1 MTHWKHQHGSSEH
14 TVVQAALRHHAALS
28 HALADRVEE
37 LLVAVESGTEDVPES
52 RRRLVE
58 FCDTQLLPHARAE
71 ESSIYPAA
79 ATDGRTRL
87 LIEAMIAEHR
97 IIADLVEV
105 VRYAY
110 HPVRAAAAGEALRV
124 LFDTHV
130 AKEDGIVYPLV
141 AAVPGLSLNNIMA
154 GMNDLLEGDTEQKPR
169 ERGSL
174 GAAARD

>member
-1 MTHWKHQHGSSEH
+1 MTHWQHQHGSSEH
-14 TVVQAALRHHAALS
+14 TVVQAARRHHAALS

-37 LLVAVESGTEDVPES
+37 LLVAVESAPEDVPES
-52 RRRLVE
+52 RRRLVG

-71 ESSIYPAA
+71 ENSIYPAA

-97 IIADLVEV
+97 TIAALVEV

-154 GMNDLLEGDTEQKPR
+154 GMHELLSADPR
-169 ERGSL
+169 DS
-174 GAAARD
+174 AR

>member
-1 MTHWKHQHGSSEH
+1 MTHWEHQHGSSEYR
-14 TVVQAALRHHAALS
+14 VVQAARRHHAALS
-28 HALADRVEE
+28 RKLVERAEE
-37 LLVAVESGTEDVPES
+37 LLGAVESGSVDVPES

-58 FCDTQLLPHARAE
+58 FCDIQLLPHARAE

-97 IIADLVEV
+97 IIAELVEV

-141 AAVPGLSLNNIMA
+141 AAVPGLSLENIME
-154 GMNDLLEGDTEQKPR
+154 GMHDLLAGPEAVQP
-169 ERGSL
+169 GSIE
-174 GAAARD
+174 